1 MKKRKNIFI
10 SLLMSNCSDNIF
22 ILQVSQVVVSEL
34 GMHLELRSTF
44 QMMMKRLTKGHKRG
58 TNDLL

>member
-44 QMMMKRLTKGHKRG
+44 QMILKQLTKCHKKG